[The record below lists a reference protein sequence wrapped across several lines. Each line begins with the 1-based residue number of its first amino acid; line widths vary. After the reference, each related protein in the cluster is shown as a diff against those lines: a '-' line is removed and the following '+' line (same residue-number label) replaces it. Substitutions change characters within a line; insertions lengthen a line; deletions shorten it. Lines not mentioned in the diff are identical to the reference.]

1 MRATTRVY
9 CHREGHGNGQ
19 VQGKSG
25 GIMLLIISD
34 LTDKTSTL
42 NLHEYPGIVGK
53 RLDWRVEADILAVGS
68 EEC

>member
-1 MRATTRVY
+1 MRATARVY
-9 CHREGHGNGQ
+9 RHREGHGNGQ

-25 GIMLLIISD
+25 GIMPLIINE
-34 LTDKTSTL
+34 LTDITSTS
-42 NLHEYPGIVGK
+42 NLHGHTRIVGK